1 MQAPLVSV
9 IIPVYNQGELAVQ
22 AIDSVLS
29 QRYPNVQAIVVDDG
43 STDGTADL
51 VASRFGE
58 RVLLIRQQNRGP
70 SAASNAALRVAQGEI
85 IALMGGDDLCAP
97 DRLAHQV
104 SILSSGEWDIVFSRP
119 DLIDDDG
126 QPLDDAGYPVFFDP
140 RRHDSVF
147 VSLFFDDNYFCA
159 PSATMHR
166 RVTDALGGFHEGLI
180 QLQDYDYWLRATGQ
194 GFRIG
199 LFDHRV
205 VKYRRHVG
213 NLSAVRRDF
222 AARAEI
228 PVVLKRALSLARPEV
243 IRPLFPG
250 LLSPVAD
257 PAQPLSDFEL
267 SVLLLAH
274 QREEVKLAGMER
286 AISLLDHPERGAA
299 AAAAAGVDYFRFLYA
314 AGSREG

>member
-1 MQAPLVSV
+1 MSAPLVSV
-9 IIPVYNQGELAVQ
+9 IIPVFNQGELAVQ

-29 QRYPNVQAIVVDDG
+29 QRYPNVQTIVVDDG

-51 VASRFGE
+51 IANRFGA
-58 RVLLIRQQNRGP
+58 RIDLIRQANQGP
-70 SAASNAALRVAQGEI
+70 SAASNAALRVARGEF
-85 IALMGGDDLCAP
+85 IALMGGDDLCTP
-97 DRLAHQV
+97 DRLEHQV

-119 DLIDDDG
+119 DLIGDEG
-126 QPLDDAGYPVFFDP
+126 QPLSDAGYPVFFGP

-159 PSATMHR
+159 PSATMR
-166 RVTDALGGFHEGLI
+166 RAVTDALGGFHEGLI

-194 GFRIG
+194 GFRVG

-228 PVVLKRALSLARPEV
+228 PFVLKRALRLARPEV

-250 LLSPVAD
+250 LLQPSAD
-257 PAQPLSDFEL
+257 ATRALSTFEQ

-274 QREEVKLAGMER
+274 KREEVRLAGMDK
-286 AISLLDHPERGAA
+286 AISLLDGEAPSHQSPMGIDLFRYLYV
-299 AAAAAGVDYFRFLYA
+299 AGQ
-314 AGSREG
+314 G

>member
-1 MQAPLVSV
+1 MNAPLVSV

-51 VASRFGE
+51 IAGHFGT
-58 RVLLIRQQNRGP
+58 RVELIRQSNRGP
-70 SAASNAALRVAQGEI
+70 SAASNAALRVAQGEF
-85 IALMGGDDLCAP
+85 IALMGGDDLCTP
-97 DRLAHQV
+97 DRLEHQI

-126 QPLDDAGYPVFFDP
+126 KALADAGYPVFFQP

-147 VSLFFDDNYFCA
+147 VNLFFDDNYFCA
-159 PSATMHR
+159 PSATMR
-166 RVTDALGGFHEGLI
+166 RDVTDTLGGFHEGLI

-228 PVVLKRALSLARPEV
+228 PFVLKRALRMARPEV

-250 LLSPVAD
+250 FLQPCSDASV
-257 PAQPLSDFEL
+257 PLSAFEE

-274 QREEVKLAGMER
+274 RREEVRFAGMDK
-286 AISLLDHPERGAA
+286 AISLLDKPVPQNAPPMGI
-299 AAAAAGVDYFRFLYA
+299 DLFRFLYA
-314 AGSREG
+314 AGQE

>member
-1 MQAPLVSV
+1 MSAPLVSV
-9 IIPVYNQGELAVQ
+9 IIPVFNQGELAVQ

-29 QRYPNVQAIVVDDG
+29 QRYPNVQTIVVDDG

-51 VASRFGE
+51 IANRFGA
-58 RVLLIRQQNRGP
+58 RIDLIRQANQGP
-70 SAASNAALRVAQGEI
+70 SAASNAALRVARGEF
-85 IALMGGDDLCAP
+85 IALMGGDDLCTP
-97 DRLAHQV
+97 DRLEHQV

-119 DLIDDDG
+119 DLIGDEG
-126 QPLDDAGYPVFFDP
+126 QPLSDAGYPVFFGP

-159 PSATMHR
+159 PSATMR
-166 RVTDALGGFHEGLI
+166 RAVTDALGGFHEGLI

-194 GFRIG
+194 GFRVG

-205 VKYRRHVG
+205 VKYRRHIG

-228 PVVLKRALSLARPEV
+228 PFVLKRALRLARPEV

-250 LLSPVAD
+250 LLQPSAD
-257 PAQPLSDFEL
+257 ATRALSTFEQ

-274 QREEVKLAGMER
+274 KREEVRLAGMDK
-286 AISLLDHPERGAA
+286 AISLLDGEVPSHQSPMGIDLFRYLYV
-299 AAAAAGVDYFRFLYA
+299 AGQ
-314 AGSREG
+314 G